1 MIKLIVDSGNTSLKA
16 AFCRGKKMI
25 RLYRDTSFA
34 FLQQE
39 TVLKQYGQP
48 VAIIFSSVSRQRK
61 LPLRLTKGASCVMT
75 LEPGLQL
82 PFRIRYKTPETL
94 GNDRIAN
101 AAGARVVFPGKPV
114 LVIDAGTCLKFDF
127 VNKQGDYVGGSIA
140 PGLQMRYDALNHF
153 TARLPAL
160 SFTGKIMLTGT
171 STRDSLV
178 AGVQTGIL
186 AETACMI
193 ELYKAR
199 HKGLKVILTGGDW
212 RFFESNLKNHI
223 FVSPNLTLSGLNEI
237 LDHHLS
243 CST

>member
-1 MIKLIVDSGNTSLKA
+1 MIKLILDSGNTSLKA
-16 AFCRGKKMI
+16 AFCKGKRMI

-34 FLQQE
+34 FLQQKNI
-39 TVLKQYGQP
+39 LQQYGQP
-48 VAIIFSSVSRQRK
+48 GAIIFSSVGRHRK
-61 LPLRLTKGASCVMT
+61 LPRQLTKGATVVIG
-75 LEPGLQL
+75 LEPGIRL

-101 AAGARVVFPGKPV
+101 AAGARAVFPGKPV

-127 VNKQGDYVGGSIA
+127 VDSRGDYIGGSIA
-140 PGLQMRYDALNHF
+140 PGLRMRFDALHRF

-160 SFTGKIMLTGT
+160 TFTGKTMLTGM
-171 STRDSLV
+171 STRDSMI

-223 FVSPNLTLSGLNEI
+223 FASPNLTLSGLNEI

-243 CST
+243 C